1 MILLLIYLFEIV
13 QHHHREKKF
22 KKSRKRC
29 SQMGTKIVVTGDT
42 GAGKTTLVAGI
53 STFLE
58 KHVMKLAKDKMEYI
72 QIIMCKYDFRYFNFL
87 IDTFSYFNYDIKTNE
102 LFDIILPAIEKVLY
116 KGENHNYYYDGIKV
130 KSYEELIKE
139 YIEARVAINRK
150 NYVWSNIEYIS
161 LVTGKKSYDL
171 DPRAIQIKDRLA
183 DGRFD
188 LRKYSILFYDEETM
202 DPNKKNTQW
211 QRVALEDTGA
221 PEFYRVHRQLFKE
234 TSFYLGTAQHGN
246 RIIKEQRELYN
257 TVIHVSKRKRL
268 SEYSIVKFIFK
279 AGKWFNE
286 TVHKIKMKL
295 IKNKDKALAK
305 MNAYKKRQ
313 YFYMH
318 KLDILNSNDFLSY
331 TVDMYESTEDE
342 ANHSRERI
350 GYKFIFPIKWC
361 FSPINSW
368 EFSYQYDELVE
379 NSIKSPKIR
388 QLNAKEST
396 RYYLSKKKK
405 ISAKEAEKPKKRN
418 KYIEGG
424 I

>member
-29 SQMGTKIVVTGDT
+29 SKMGTKIVVTGDT

-171 DPRAIQIKDRLA
+171 DPGAIQIKDRLA

-318 KLDILNSNDFLSY
+318 KLDLLNSNDFLSY

-379 NSIKSPKIR
+379 NSIKNPKIR